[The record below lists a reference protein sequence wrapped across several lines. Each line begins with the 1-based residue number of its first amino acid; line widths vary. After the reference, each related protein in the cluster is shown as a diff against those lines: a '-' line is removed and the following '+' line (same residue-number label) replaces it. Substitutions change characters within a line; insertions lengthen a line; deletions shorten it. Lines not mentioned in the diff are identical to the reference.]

1 MKVYI
6 NLMSKNVFFNM
17 LSKKIIK
24 FFLSI
29 FILLYHTNSFSIENK
44 IEFKIENEIITSID
58 IIKEFKL
65 LTSLNPNLL
74 ELDKK
79 NYRSCNKLFNKRKNK
94 KIEIQKYK
102 KI

>member
-6 NLMSKNVFFNM
+6 NLMSKNVFLICYQN
-17 LSKKIIK
+17 IK

-29 FILLYHTNSFSIENK
+29 YFTISYEFIFYRNK

-79 NYRSCNKLFNKRKNK
+79 LYRSYNKLFNKRKNK
-94 KIEIQKYK
+94 KNRI
-102 KI
+102 